1 MLFNQRIGLIEAT
14 EELKRVNV
22 DTKTFTQPIAHK
34 YTDTAYY
41 IEPQGV
47 DLTGSDKDAL
57 DASEALTYF
66 QRFTTQPDPTEPS
79 PAPNFPY
86 RSTSYKNLFAL
97 GSPLSIYG
105 LAFWAIENNDIERK
119 EVRFEMGWFVEIYP
133 LCRPDAK

>member
-1 MLFNQRIGLIEAT
+1 M
-14 EELKRVNV
+14 

-57 DASEALTYF
+57 DASETLTYF

-86 RSTSYKNLFAL
+86 RSKSYKNLYAL
-97 GSPLSIYG
+97 DSPLLIYG
-105 LAFWAIENNDIERK
+105 LAFWAIENDDIERK
-119 EVRFEMGWFVEIYP
+119 EVRFEMGWFVEIDP